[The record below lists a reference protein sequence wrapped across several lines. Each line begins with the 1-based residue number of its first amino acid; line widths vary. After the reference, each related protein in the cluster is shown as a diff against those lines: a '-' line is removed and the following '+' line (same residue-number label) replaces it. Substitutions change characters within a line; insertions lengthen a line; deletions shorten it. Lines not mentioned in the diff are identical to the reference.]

1 MCSNLF
7 GNIGGKKMRKILIIE
22 DDIFIAELERDYL
35 EINGFETEIAM
46 TGDKGLE
53 LALNKEFDLILLDL
67 MLPNKDGFQICR
79 EIRNSKEIPILM
91 VTAKKESI
99 DKVRGLGL
107 GADDYI
113 VKPFDPSELVAR
125 VNAHISR
132 YNRLTTIEK
141 KDELELGNINFG
153 RLKILTKAWRVF
165 VDDKEVKF
173 VNKEF
178 ELLLFLATNPNIV
191 FSKTTLLDRI
201 WGLDSFG
208 DVATVTVH
216 INRIREKIE
225 EDSSNPKYIET
236 VWGAG
241 YRFKI

>member
-1 MCSNLF
+1 M
-7 GNIGGKKMRKILIIE
+7 KRILIIE
-22 DDIFIAELERDYL
+22 DDILIAELERDYL
-35 EINGFETEIAM
+35 EISGFETEIAM

-67 MLPNKDGFQICR
+67 MLPSKDGFQLCK
-79 EIRNSKEIPILM
+79 EIRNNKEIPILM

-99 DKVRGLGL
+99 DKIRGLGL

-132 YNRLTTIEK
+132 YNRLTSVEK
-141 KDELELGNINFG
+141 KEESVEVGAITFG
-153 RLKILTKAWRVF
+153 RVKILTKAWRVF

-173 VNKEF
+173 ANKEF

-201 WGLDSFG
+201 WGLDCFG

-225 EDSSNPKYIET
+225 DDSSKPKFIET